1 MEVGAKEAGAG
12 LRDERCRYEGAWA
25 GTWRFVRHPQ
35 CQVAHLQT
43 FCDFLRY
50 FRNGA
55 EYAPYIRQTHIF
67 GPPATELQIPGDMR
81 VTRVDATHSAKSR
94 QFLCCSSLCRLLC
107 ESRQPQA
114 FCFTR
119 SAKIR
124 NVRLANRLTPTA
136 HPLRTTESSSAGLAR
151 TSLMAISTTSPRI
164 RCASSDTPDT
174 LATTPNVIIPCAHSC
189 LSRPINLTKS
199 APPPPTNPCS
209 RFVETIFPLALLC
222 DPVSS
227 SDELVMSKDS
237 MLSQSST
244 FVHSYSFPF
253 ASFHHFP
260 SSSVTTSPD
269 LDGDDFLLR
278 LRALFSSKSCP

>member
-1 MEVGAKEAGAG
+1 M
-12 LRDERCRYEGAWA
+12 
-25 GTWRFVRHPQ
+25 RHPQ

-124 NVRLANRLTPTA
+124 NVRLANRLTPTSLSPVA
-136 HPLRTTESSSAGLAR
+136 ACSNHSAARLAANISR
-151 TSLMAISTTSPRI
+151 SLTLAISI
-164 RCASSDTPDT
+164 R
-174 LATTPNVIIPCAHSC
+174 
-189 LSRPINLTKS
+189 
-199 APPPPTNPCS
+199 PPTLP
-209 RFVETIFPLALLC
+209 
-222 DPVSS
+222 
-227 SDELVMSKDS
+227 
-237 MLSQSST
+237 
-244 FVHSYSFPF
+244 
-253 ASFHHFP
+253 
-260 SSSVTTSPD
+260 
-269 LDGDDFLLR
+269 
-278 LRALFSSKSCP
+278 